1 MGPALVPHVRS
12 GKLRALAVAQP
23 TRFATLPEV
32 PTMKEAGLPSVVVT
46 GWTGIVGPTGTP
58 PDIVHRLYAEVAKV
72 LYLPDVRE
80 TLSKAGGEPVGST
93 PEEFGAF
100 IRSETQKWG
109 AAVKQ
114 AGLKPE

>member
-1 MGPALVPHVRS
+1 M
-12 GKLRALAVAQP
+12 
-23 TRFATLPEV
+23 TRLFA
-32 PTMKEAGLPSVVVT
+32 M
-46 GWTGIVGPTGTP
+46 
-58 PDIVHRLYAEVAKV
+58 PDL
-72 LYLPDVRE
+72 RE

-114 AGLKPE
+114 AALKPE

>member
-1 MGPALVPHVRS
+1 MSDAAELTI
-12 GKLRALAVAQP
+12 A
-23 TRFATLPEV
+23 
-32 PTMKEAGLPSVVVT
+32 EAGLPGFDVGLTFGLLAPGKTPKNVV
-46 GWTGIVGPTGTP
+46 
-58 PDIVHRLYAEVAKV
+58 DRLNAEVGKILAM
-72 LYLPDVRE
+72 PDVRD

>member
-1 MGPALVPHVRS
+1 
-12 GKLRALAVAQP
+12 
-23 TRFATLPEV
+23 
-32 PTMKEAGLPSVVVT
+32 
-46 GWTGIVGPTGTP
+46 
-58 PDIVHRLYAEVAKV
+58 VHKLYAEVVKV
-72 LYLPDVRE
+72 LAMPDVRE